1 MIDEALQELQSS
13 IDKAHEAL
21 RRELARIR
29 TGRANPDL
37 LDSIKVDYYGTP
49 TPITQ
54 MANVG
59 VPEPRMLTVKPW
71 DKSVVKAVEKA
82 IMESDLG
89 LNPQTDGDLIR
100 IPMPSLT
107 EERRKELV
115 KIARKYGEESKVA
128 IRHARNDVRDVL
140 DTLQKEGESSQD
152 DCDRARKKVEEI
164 VQAAQN
170 KVDEVVA
177 KKEKDILEV

>member
-1 MIDEALQELQSS
+1 MIDEALEELKQS

-21 RRELARIR
+21 RRELARLR

-37 LDSIKVDYYGTP
+37 LDSIRVDYYGTP
-49 TPITQ
+49 TPIPQ

-82 IMESDLG
+82 ILESDLG
-89 LNPQTDGDLIR
+89 LNPQTDGELIR
-100 IPMPSLT
+100 IPMPALT

-115 KIARKYGEESKVA
+115 KIARKYGEEAKVA
-128 IRHARNDVRDVL
+128 IRHARNDARSVL
-140 DTLQKEGESSQD
+140 DELQKEGEASED

-164 VQAAQN
+164 VQAGQA
-170 KVDEVVA
+170 KVDETVA

>member
-1 MIDEALQELQSS
+1 MIDEALQELQGS
-13 IDKAHEAL
+13 IEKAHEAL
-21 RRELARIR
+21 RRDLARIR

-37 LDSIKVDYYGTP
+37 LDSIRADYYGTS

-59 VPEPRMLTVKPW
+59 VPEARLLTVKPY
-71 DKSVVKAVEKA
+71 DKSMVKAVEKA

-107 EERRKELV
+107 EDRRKELV
-115 KIARKYGEESKVA
+115 KLARKSGEDSKVA
-128 IRHARNDVRDVL
+128 IRHARNDARDVL
-140 DTLQKEGESSQD
+140 DTLQKEGDAPQD

-164 VQAAQN
+164 VQAGTA
-170 KVDEVVA
+170 KVDEVIA
-177 KKEKDILEV
+177 RKEKDILEV

>member
-1 MIDEALQELQSS
+1 MIDEALQELQAS

-37 LDSIKVDYYGTP
+37 LDSIRVDYYGTP